1 MWTAHTCEHFRGTR
15 TGGNLVT
22 NIDLQR
28 PAFYDDEGFNYQSYW
43 SNRNYEHKAEV
54 LAIRRLL
61 KGRHF
66 AEAADIGGGY
76 GRLSVVL
83 EEFADKVSSSRSRP
97 TSLPI
102 IPMSRSA

>member
-1 MWTAHTCEHFRGTR
+1 M
-15 TGGNLVT
+15 T

-66 AEAADIGGGY
+66 GEAADIDNEIRRY
-76 GRLSVVL
+76 QAQVHGRHQTLAAS
-83 EEFADKVSSSRSRP
+83 EHPRRRP
-97 TSLPI
+97 
-102 IPMSRSA
+102 MRGK